1 MTPISKDRNQRF
13 IQLANRRQPDWT
25 VILENVSDWHNIGA
39 IMRSCDAVGIGDIY
53 VLYSDLEFRPGKIGL
68 GKRTTAGTR
77 KWVQVH
83 YYENLD
89 ACFSAV
95 RKRYGIIY
103 STYLQTGSDN
113 PSLYELDFVQPG
125 AYLFGNE
132 HQGVSP
138 EAASKSDG
146 NFIIPQQGMVG
157 SLNISVA
164 CAVTLFEGMRQRLL
178 AGKYPDSQELL
189 PQAEIYYEKYLDLQR
204 KRLERLP
211 IVEEE

>member
-1 MTPISKDRNQRF
+1 MKEISSERNQRY
-13 IQLANRRQPDWT
+13 IQLANRRQKDWT

-68 GKRTTAGTR
+68 GKRTTAGSR

-83 YYENLD
+83 YFEDLN

-95 RKRYGIIY
+95 RERYQKIY
-103 STYLQTGSDN
+103 TTYLKDGADN
-113 PSLYELDFVQPG
+113 PSLYDLDFVQPG

-132 HQGVSP
+132 HKGVSQ
-138 EAASKSDG
+138 EAMAKSDG

-189 PQAEIYYEKYLDLQR
+189 PHAEGYYEQYLELHRQR
-204 KRLERLP
+204 WVKLP
-211 IVEEE
+211 IIEEE